1 MVLVGGAWPALVELT
16 PASSRPWIAGTSDNR
31 VLSLIFEY
39 NGLGRVDGQA
49 GGPGAAPAG
58 PRTTCSAAGS
68 GPLRLLNSALG
79 GQVGWLLGFALVT
92 SGRDG
97 RRLSACAGGTR
108 GPAG

>member
-49 GGPGAAPAG
+49 GGPAGGPGGDQNNMFGGRLGAAAALELG
-58 PRTTCSAAGS
+58 PRRPGRLAAR
-68 GPLRLLNSALG
+68 LRA
-79 GQVGWLLGFALVT
+79 
-92 SGRDG
+92 RE
-97 RRLSACAGGTR
+97 RRSR
-108 GPAG
+108 S